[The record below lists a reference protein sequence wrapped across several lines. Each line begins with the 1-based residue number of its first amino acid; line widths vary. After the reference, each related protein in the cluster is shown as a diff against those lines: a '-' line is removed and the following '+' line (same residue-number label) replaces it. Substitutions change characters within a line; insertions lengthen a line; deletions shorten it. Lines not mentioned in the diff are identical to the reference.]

1 MTHFYGVENVVIVNI
16 LSFCHTTHMWNELH
30 AMARRSTCA
39 CLCFWN
45 LNIRK
50 CFGHLLGAADASL
63 HASVYFS
70 ARVPRV
76 CHECGKSVE
85 VTKLIFFMRKKKH
98 RARVFVCFFFFPPRL
113 LLIRAPSSLS
123 NMPWHKTVNI
133 YRYIIHVFTSRAIV
147 CRPASTLKVD
157 KNRSH

>member
-16 LSFCHTTHMWNELH
+16 LSSCHTTHMWNELH
-30 AMARRSTCA
+30 AMARGSTCA

-70 ARVPRV
+70 ACVPQV

-85 VTKLIFFMRKKKH
+85 VTKLIFFMRKT
-98 RARVFVCFFFFPPRL
+98 VVFFFLRL
-113 LLIRAPSSLS
+113 LLIGASSSLS
-123 NMPWHKTVNI
+123 NMAWHKTVNI
-133 YRYIIHVFTSRAIV
+133 YRYIIYV
-147 CRPASTLKVD
+147 STWQSNCLQICF
-157 KNRSH
+157 HTEGGQE

>member
-16 LSFCHTTHMWNELH
+16 LSFCHTTHMRNELH
-30 AMARRSTCA
+30 AMARGSTCA

-70 ARVPRV
+70 ACVPRV
-76 CHECGKSVE
+76 CHEYGKSVE
-85 VTKLIFFMRKKKH
+85 VTRLIFFMR
-98 RARVFVCFFFFPPRL
+98 RTTVFFLRL
-113 LLIRAPSSLS
+113 LLIGAPSSLS
-123 NMPWHKTVNI
+123 NVPWRKTI
-133 YRYIIHVFTSRAIV
+133 YTCRYIIDVL
-147 CRPASTLKVD
+147 TLQS
-157 KNRSH
+157 NCLPICLHIEGGQE